1 MSEHDDQKPVGDK
14 RSAGKPKRRV
24 ERLCLRLVHKKD
36 LELWDQLRQ
45 RTEFADMDSAEL
57 LRQGIRGLADAH
69 RVADQLDG
77 YEKRMAAS
85 LKALHR
91 RLDQIESTQ
100 HITVSFLEVL
110 MRTYY
115 FHTVPV
121 PKEAHSQA
129 VADATRRINKF
140 IEDVAGTLQK
150 GGAMQELTIRL
161 MDSDAGMDNA

>member
-1 MSEHDDQKPVGDK
+1 MSESQQTRAVGVKRKPS
-14 RSAGKPKRRV
+14 RS
-24 ERLCLRLVHKKD
+24 ERLALRLTHKRD
-36 LELWDQLRQ
+36 LEMWDELRQ
-45 RTEFADMDSAEL
+45 RSEYAGTDVSEI
-57 LRQGIRGLADAH
+57 LRQGLRSLAEAH

-100 HITVSFLEVL
+100 HIQVSFLEVL

-129 VADATRRINKF
+129 VADATRRIDKF

-161 MDSDAGMDNA
+161 MDTDAGIDSE